1 MIAISGLSGVIRV
14 AKQFIMKIM
23 KQLTAIT
30 AALCLIS
37 GIVLPLGASAAS
49 IAQGYVTSDTDL
61 VVGMAASLSAE
72 SASKTQNVVRSGTS
86 NKAKFVGIITT
97 KNANLL
103 TLTNSSSTVVVA
115 TSGEVYA
122 FVTDI
127 NGVVKKGDNLSV
139 SPIKGLLMK
148 SEVNEVSVVGSALED
163 AAGKTSTKQ
172 NIDVSGGRKQ
182 EISVTSLQLEIN
194 PHNLAGGDAKNQ
206 SFLRI
211 LGQNVA
217 GKQVSDWQ
225 AVVALVVF
233 LLLLVVEGSLIY
245 GSVHSSITALGRNPM
260 ARDAVYRQLAQVLL
274 AVLAVLAFGVAIIYL
289 VLQI

>member
-1 MIAISGLSGVIRV
+1 MIAISGLSGDVGV
-14 AKQFIMKIM
+14 TKQLIMKII
-23 KQLTAIT
+23 KQLAKVTTVA
-30 AALCLIS
+30 CLLLS
-37 GIVLPLGASAAS
+37 LLFPLVASATS
-49 IAQGYVTSDTDL
+49 IAQGFITTDADL
-61 VVGMAASLSAE
+61 IVGMAASLSAE
-72 SASKTQNVVRSGTS
+72 STAKTQNVIRSGTS
-86 NKAKFVGIITT
+86 NKAKFVGIVTT

-103 TLTNSSSTVVVA
+103 TLTNNSSTVVVA
-115 TSGEVYA
+115 TSGEA
-122 FVTDI
+122 FAFITDI

-148 SEVNEVSVVGSALED
+148 SEVNDVSVVGTALED
-163 AAGKTSTKQ
+163 ATGKTATKQ
-172 NIDVSGGRKQ
+172 NINVSGGRKQ
-182 EISVTSLQLEIN
+182 EISVTSLQLLIN
-194 PHNLAGGDAKNQ
+194 PHNLVGGDAKNQ

>member
-1 MIAISGLSGVIRV
+1 
-14 AKQFIMKIM
+14 
-23 KQLTAIT
+23 
-30 AALCLIS
+30 
-37 GIVLPLGASAAS
+37 
-49 IAQGYVTSDTDL
+49 
-61 VVGMAASLSAE
+61 MAASLSAE
-72 SASKTQNVVRSGTS
+72 SATKTQNVVRSGTS

-103 TLTNSSSTVVVA
+103 TLTNNNSTVVVA

-163 AAGKTSTKQ
+163 AAGKISTKQ
-172 NIDVSGGRKQ
+172 NIDVSGGKKQ
-182 EISVTSLQLEIN
+182 EISVTSLQIEVN

-217 GKQVSDWQ
+217 GKQVSDGQ
-225 AVVALVVF
+225 AVIALVVF

>member
-1 MIAISGLSGVIRV
+1 M
-14 AKQFIMKIM
+14 AKQFIMKIK

-30 AALCLIS
+30 VVLCLFS
-37 GIVLPLGASAAS
+37 GIILPLSTSAAS

-61 VVGMAASLSAE
+61 VVGMAASLNAE
-72 SASKTQNVVRSGTS
+72 SATKTQNVVRSGTS

-103 TLTNSSSTVVVA
+103 TLTNNNSTVVVA

-127 NGVVKKGDNLSV
+127 NGVVKKGDNLSI

-148 SEVNEVSVVGSALED
+148 SESNEVSVVGSALED
-163 AAGKTSTKQ
+163 AAGKISTKQ
-172 NIDVSGGRKQ
+172 NIDVSGGKIQ
-182 EISVTSLQLEIN
+182 EISVTSLQLEVN
-194 PHNLAGGDAKNQ
+194 PRNIAGGDTKNQ

-225 AVVALVVF
+225 AIIALVVF

>member
-30 AALCLIS
+30 AVLCIFS
-37 GIVLPLGASAAS
+37 GIILPLSAFAAS

-61 VVGMAASLSAE
+61 VVGMAASLSVE

-103 TLTNSSSTVVVA
+103 TLTNNSSTVVVA

-172 NIDVSGGRKQ
+172 NIDTSGGRKQ
-182 EISVTSLQLEIN
+182 EITVTSLQIEVNL
-194 PHNLAGGDAKNQ
+194 HNLAGGDAKNQ

>member
-14 AKQFIMKIM
+14 AKQFIMKIL

-30 AALCLIS
+30 AGLCLFS
-37 GIVLPLGASAAS
+37 GIILPLSASATS
-49 IAQGYVTSDTDL
+49 IAQGFVTSDTDL
-61 VVGMAASLSAE
+61 VVGMAASLSIE
-72 SASKTQNVVRSGTS
+72 STSKTQNVIRSGTS

-103 TLTNSSSTVVVA
+103 TLTNNSSTVVVA
-115 TSGEVYA
+115 TSGDAFA

-148 SEVNEVSVVGSALED
+148 SENNEVSVVGSALED

-172 NIDVSGGRKQ
+172 NIDVSGDKKQ
-182 EISVTSLQLEIN
+182 EISVTSLRLEVN
-194 PHNLAGGDAKNQ
+194 PHNIAGGDAKNQ

-225 AVVALVVF
+225 AIIALVVF

>member
-14 AKQFIMKIM
+14 AKQFIMKIK

-30 AALCLIS
+30 VVLCLFS
-37 GIVLPLGASAAS
+37 GIILPLSTSAAS

-61 VVGMAASLSAE
+61 VVGMAASLNAE
-72 SASKTQNVVRSGTS
+72 SATKTQNVVRSGTS

-103 TLTNSSSTVVVA
+103 TLTNNNSTVVVA

-127 NGVVKKGDNLSV
+127 NGVVKKGDNLSI

-148 SEVNEVSVVGSALED
+148 SESNEVSVVGSALED
-163 AAGKTSTKQ
+163 AAGKISTKQ
-172 NIDVSGGRKQ
+172 NIDVSGGKIQ
-182 EISVTSLQLEIN
+182 EISVTSLQLEVN
-194 PHNLAGGDAKNQ
+194 PRNIAGGDTKNQ

-225 AVVALVVF
+225 AIIALVVF

>member
-1 MIAISGLSGVIRV
+1 MIAISSLYGVARV
-14 AKQFIMKIM
+14 TKQLFMKIT
-23 KQLTAIT
+23 KLSAKIIT
-30 AALCLIS
+30 VLYLLMGLIS
-37 GIVLPLGASAAS
+37 PLSTYAAS

-61 VVGMAASLSAE
+61 IAGMAASLSTENTSNA
-72 SASKTQNVVRSGTS
+72 QNVVRSGTS
-86 NKAKFVGIITT
+86 NKTKFVGIITT

-115 TSGEVYA
+115 TSGEVFS

-127 NGVVKKGDNLSV
+127 NGVVKKGDNLSI

-148 SEVNEVSVVGSALED
+148 SEDNEVSVVGSALED

-172 NIDVSGGRKQ
+172 NINVTDGKIR
-182 EISVTSLQLEIN
+182 EISVTSLRVEIS

-206 SFLRI
+206 SFLRV

-225 AVVALVVF
+225 AIIALVVF

-274 AVLAVLAFGVAIIYL
+274 AVLAVLAFGIAIIYL